1 MDNRYRVV
9 GFLGAGGMADVY
21 LVHDDLLERDVA
33 LKVLRRPYADD
44 KDFVERF
51 KREAQH
57 VAALSHPHIVSFYG
71 RGETEDGTHYI
82 AMEYVPGGSL
92 KARISREGS
101 LAPGAAATVT
111 LQVAEALR
119 FAHQHGL
126 VHRDIKPHNVLLT
139 EAGDAKVADFGI
151 ARACSAAAVTR
162 TNFVLGTA
170 QYIAPEQATG
180 EPASPRSDLYS
191 LGVVLYEMLTGEV
204 PYQAETSIGVAM
216 KHVSGRLQP
225 PRVINPKVPE
235 GMNAITVRLLA
246 RNPADRY
253 TDASELMDDLAEV
266 DDGLL
271 TGVTPTRVMDRT
283 NVALAREVDGRTHR
297 TRPLDPGRIS
307 PNHPADAKRGYVRKA
322 QRERRTRR
330 SFARVSWIMAMIV
343 VAAVVG
349 IGFGWSLRTNLQDHQ
364 TVAVPDLSGMSVRE
378 ATRSLSEA
386 GLDATGTRGIRA
398 PFPAGTVVS
407 TNPAPGLE
415 VASGTAVTLS
425 VSAGPSKKHSGER
438 EKRRKPKDSI
448 RRSIRIGPERIR
460 IPHVGWPL
468 PERALDAQIS
478 SPRPPIHPSGR

>member
-1 MDNRYRVV
+1 MQGLVDDRYRVV

-44 KDFVERF
+44 EDFVKRF
-51 KREAQH
+51 KREAQYA
-57 VAALSHPHIVSFYG
+57 AALSHPHIVSFYG

-92 KARISREGS
+92 KARISQEGS

-119 FAHQHGL
+119 FAHQQGL

-139 EAGDAKVADFGI
+139 EAGAAKVADFGI

-170 QYIAPEQATG
+170 QYISPEQATG

-225 PRVINPKVPE
+225 PRAINPNVPE

-246 RNPADRY
+246 RNPVDRY
-253 TDASELMDDLAEV
+253 TDASELIDDLAEV
-266 DDGLL
+266 DEGLL
-271 TGVTPTRVMDRT
+271 TGVTATPTRVMDRV

-297 TRPLDPGRIS
+297 TRPLDPSRIS
-307 PNHPADAKRGYVRKA
+307 PNHPADAKRDYLRKA
-322 QRERRTRR
+322 RKERRTRR
-330 SFARVSWIMAMIV
+330 SLARVSWIMAIIL
-343 VAAVVG
+343 VAAVLG
-349 IGFGWSLRTNLQDHQ
+349 IGLGWTLRTNLQDHQ
-364 TVAVPDLSGMSVRE
+364 TVAVPDISGMSVRE
-378 ATRSLSEA
+378 ATRSLSKA
-386 GLDATGTRGIRA
+386 GLYATGTRRIQS
-398 PFPAGTVVS
+398 PFPRGTVVS
-407 TNPAPGLE
+407 TNPTPGLE
-415 VASGTAVTLS
+415 VALGTPVTLR
-425 VSAGPSKKHSGER
+425 VSAGPSKKQSGER
-438 EKRRKPKDSI
+438 EKRRKPKE
-448 RRSIRIGPERIR
+448 SIRIGPERIR
-460 IPHVGWPL
+460 IPDVGWP
-468 PERALDAQIS
+468 
-478 SPRPPIHPSGR
+478 PPGKPWM